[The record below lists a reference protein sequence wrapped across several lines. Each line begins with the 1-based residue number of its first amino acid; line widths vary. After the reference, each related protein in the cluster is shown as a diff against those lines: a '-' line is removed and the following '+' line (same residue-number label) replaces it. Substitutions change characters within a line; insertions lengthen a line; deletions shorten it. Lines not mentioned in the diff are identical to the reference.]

1 MKTILVT
8 GFAPFGG
15 ANVNPSWEA
24 VKALPE
30 HIGDFCLVKLELPVV
45 FGEAARIAVA
55 RAEAEGAD
63 AVLCL
68 GQAAGRAEVTPEY
81 VGINLR
87 SGEKSDNAGNCF
99 REAPIVPEGP
109 AAYFSTL
116 PVMAMTEAIAGA
128 GISAQV
134 SYSAGTYVCNDVFYG
149 LLHHFRNSQVRVGF
163 IHVPLL
169 PEQTRAGEPS
179 LPLETDIR
187 ALTIA
192 IEQL

>member
-1 MKTILVT
+1 MKTLLVT

-15 ANVNPSWEA
+15 AEINPSWEA
-24 VKALPE
+24 VKALPDR
-30 HIGDFCLVKLELPVV
+30 IGDFRVVKLELPVV
-45 FGEAARIAVA
+45 YGEAARMAA
-55 RAEAEGAD
+55 ERAEEEGAS
-63 AVLCL
+63 AVLSV
-68 GQAAGRAEVTPEY
+68 GQAAGRAHVTPEY

-87 SGEKSDNAGNCF
+87 GGGKPDNAGNCF
-99 REAPIVPEGP
+99 REAPITPEGP

-116 PVMAMTEAIAGA
+116 PVLAITEAMAEA
-128 GISAQV
+128 GIPAQV
-134 SYSAGTYVCNDVFYG
+134 SYSAGTYVCNDVLYG
-149 LLHHFRNSQVRVGF
+149 LLHHFRNTGVRAGF

-169 PEQTRAGEPS
+169 PQQARAGEPS